1 MPPISDEPV
10 ASVIRVL
17 TLTGGAGDHF
27 VGSSLPQ
34 LRKQAFGG
42 QVLAQSLLAAAS
54 TLPQSVK
61 DAQGYPNSI
70 HASFL
75 RPALTDR
82 PLHFQVERTR
92 DGRTMTTRRVEVSQD
107 DKVIFTAV
115 ASFNLRKPEGLT
127 HSAPMPQVAMPDEL
141 RDSIE
146 IFQATGHPA
155 AKFLGKTA
163 AFDMR
168 HATGSIYVRPALGD
182 LEHHDVWVRPR
193 TKLPQLDQSL
203 SHALLAYVSDQIM
216 LEPALR
222 SLGLAWVNPR
232 LRAATIDHSMWFHR
246 PLDVTQWHL
255 FHLDSPSSY
264 SGRSLARASVYT
276 EDGVLVA
283 SAAQEGMITL
293 AETGAKDFWQMDDGK
308 HHEGSSPA

>member
-141 RDSIE
+141 R
-146 IFQATGHPA
+146 
-155 AKFLGKTA
+155 
-163 AFDMR
+163 
-168 HATGSIYVRPALGD
+168 
-182 LEHHDVWVRPR
+182 
-193 TKLPQLDQSL
+193 
-203 SHALLAYVSDQIM
+203 
-216 LEPALR
+216 
-222 SLGLAWVNPR
+222 
-232 LRAATIDHSMWFHR
+232 
-246 PLDVTQWHL
+246 
-255 FHLDSPSSY
+255 SSQD
-264 SGRSLARASVYT
+264 RKSV
-276 EDGVLVA
+276 V
-283 SAAQEGMITL
+283 
-293 AETGAKDFWQMDDGK
+293 
-308 HHEGSSPA
+308 